1 MAATVNHGG
10 LQLISTLFS
19 YPGGPVDLPTPPETP
34 EECGVALLAEREG
47 LDPVILENEYVRLF
61 VNAMPELPCA
71 PYGSFYLEGT
81 LFGPS
86 TQKVAAIYRK
96 YGIEC
101 SEPADHIAVES
112 EFLAWLHGRT
122 AEDVAVRKDFDYLL
136 SHLRQWSGPFFKT
149 VEEHD
154 RLGYFRR
161 SAELARRILAGSL

>member
-1 MAATVNHGG
+1 MDAAVKHGG

-19 YPGGPVDLPTPPETP
+19 YPGGVTDMPTSMEFADNS
-34 EECGVALLAEREG
+34 GAALLAERDG
-47 LDPVILENEYVRLF
+47 LDPIALENEYVRLF

-71 PYGSFYLEGT
+71 PYGSIYLEGT

-86 TQKVAAIYRK
+86 TQKIAAIYRK
-96 YGIEC
+96 YGVEC
-101 SEPADHIAVES
+101 NEPADHIAVES

-122 AEDVAVRKDFDYLL
+122 AEDVAARKDFDYLL
-136 SHLRQWSGPFFKT
+136 GHLRQWSDPFFKA

-161 SAELARRILAGSL
+161 SAQLARRILAGSL